1 MSDDKALKP
10 WEKFGLTRS
19 TYYYQMKQ
27 GKIAAEHRYHRG
39 RYSGQVY
46 DNSKERLSAIRDK
59 YKNGIPEG
67 TIEAMLGIESGG

>member
-1 MSDDKALKP
+1 MSDEKALKP
-10 WEKFGLTRS
+10 WDKLGLTRS

-27 GKIAAEHRYHRG
+27 GKIAARNYRG

-46 DNSKERLSAIRDK
+46 DNSKEKLLAIRDK